1 MTTTNQGW
9 RFQFED
15 GNVHIGHATDARGLR
30 LRSEC
35 GYTHVKMEGTADSG
49 WLQISVAIRKLELRE
64 ALAAMA
70 VAS

>member
-1 MTTTNQGW
+1 MSQGTQGW

-15 GNVHIGHATDARGLR
+15 GNVHTGSATDARGLR

-35 GYTHVKMEGTADSG
+35 GYTHVKMGDAG
-49 WLQISVAIRKLELRE
+49 WLQLSVAIRKLEHAERMA
-64 ALAAMA
+64 ALVA